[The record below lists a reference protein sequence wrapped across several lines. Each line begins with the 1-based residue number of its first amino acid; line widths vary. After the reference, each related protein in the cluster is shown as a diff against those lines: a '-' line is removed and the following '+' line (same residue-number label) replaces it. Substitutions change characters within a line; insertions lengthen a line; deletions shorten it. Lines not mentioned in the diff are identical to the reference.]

1 MANPL
6 APVKGLRGFWP
17 NGILPQGRMLGL
29 VVVVGCFLGV
39 LAVITLG
46 NPPSATAPAPRQDLP
61 EEEKKFCEITST
73 ASRKYFDFAR
83 EARKAREDKNG
94 IVEKKHYEAM
104 TKTVRERNES
114 VLELARQ
121 TNFIFENWRVQLLE
135 IGRPGDKNVSFSV
148 RPLCSNIVT
157 IHLDAPVSGAFF
169 RTLATKAKGSSLLVS
184 GRFVASRFDSAAN
197 PLPQDPGTFEQ
208 SATEDG
214 SMREPEYKGLLRE

>member
-39 LAVITLG
+39 LAVI
-46 NPPSATAPAPRQDLP
+46 
-61 EEEKKFCEITST
+61 
-73 ASRKYFDFAR
+73 
-83 EARKAREDKNG
+83 
-94 IVEKKHYEAM
+94 
-104 TKTVRERNES
+104 
-114 VLELARQ
+114 
-121 TNFIFENWRVQLLE
+121 
-135 IGRPGDKNVSFSV
+135 
-148 RPLCSNIVT
+148 VT

-184 GRFVASRFDSAAN
+184 GRFVASRVDSAAN
-197 PLPQDPGTFEQ
+197 PLPRDPGTFEQ